1 MEAYDTIV
9 LGLGG
14 MGSAALFHLACR
26 GKRVLGI
33 ERFNIPHD
41 MGSSHGITRII
52 RLAYYENPAY
62 VPLLRRSFEL
72 WRELETISHER
83 LLVATGSIDASEEGN
98 AVFKG
103 SRASCELHQISHEIL
118 DSRKLSRRFPGY
130 RLPASF
136 MAVYQP
142 DGGFLLSERCIVSH
156 VMAALS
162 RGGGSR
168 AREGFVMGSQRR
180 WRRSSHRSRRLP
192 FRETNHRRGRW
203 SAELIP
209 ELARAAVPE
218 RQVLG
223 WFQPRRRNGLSR
235 TNSPFLIYLLTKGA
249 LWFPGPWHPRFQ
261 DWAIPSSRA
270 GRGPGRDGPH
280 SKSAG

>member
-62 VPLLRRSFEL
+62 VPLLAVRSSSGA
-72 WRELETISHER
+72 ELETISHER

-118 DSRKLSRRFPGY
+118 DSRELSRRFPGY

-156 VMAALS
+156 VMAA
-162 RGGGSR
+162 
-168 AREGFVMGSQRR
+168 
-180 WRRSSHRSRRLP
+180 
-192 FRETNHRRGRW
+192 
-203 SAELIP
+203 
-209 ELARAAVPE
+209 
-218 RQVLG
+218 
-223 WFQPRRRNGLSR
+223 
-235 TNSPFLIYLLTKGA
+235 Y
-249 LWFPGPWHPRFQ
+249 
-261 DWAIPSSRA
+261 RA
-270 GRGPGRDGPH
+270 GRRFTGKRRFCHGKPKAMA
-280 SKSAG
+280 SKFAPIAASTIARN